1 MTQVSPCLANLFHY
15 QVIMVTG
22 DHPIT
27 AQAISKQV
35 RRWHFFNILLLILLQ
50 VGIIT
55 TEPVIY
61 DESTPLPA
69 EPKQN
74 AACIPGYVMATWKEE
89 QLDQVIAAHKEIAF
103 ARTSPKQKLFIV
115 EGYQRAGYVVAVTGD
130 GVNDSPALKK
140 ADIGWVFAKNFLVSL
155 LLQHCTGWPWASL
168 ALRCPRRLPT

>member
-1 MTQVSPCLANLFHY
+1 MTQVSPCLANLFHH

-61 DESTPLPA
+61 DESTSLPTDL
-69 EPKQN
+69 KQTTV
-74 AACIPGYVMATWKEE
+74 CIPGYVMV
-89 QLDQVIAAHKEIAF
+89 QLLLLPDGQVIVAHKEIAF
-103 ARTSPKQKLFIV
+103 ARTRS
-115 EGYQRAGYVVAVTGD
+115 T
-130 GVNDSPALKK
+130 
-140 ADIGWVFAKNFLVSL
+140 
-155 LLQHCTGWPWASL
+155 H
-168 ALRCPRRLPT
+168 

>member
-1 MTQVSPCLANLFHY
+1 MALLQ
-15 QVIMVTG
+15 
-22 DHPIT
+22 
-27 AQAISKQV
+27 
-35 RRWHFFNILLLILLQ
+35 ILLLIHLQ

-61 DESTPLPA
+61 DEGTPLPT
-69 EPKQN
+69 ETKQS

-155 LLQHCTGWPWASL
+155 LLQHCTGWPWASR
-168 ALRCPRRLPT
+168 ALRCPKRLPT